1 MDYDRFEWA
10 DKESQLLAFEP
21 HFKLTEKYKLPMYLH
36 SRSTGTD
43 FIDIIRANRNRF
55 STGVVHSYTG
65 DTAEMLALVDLDLY
79 IGINGCSMKTAE
91 NLEVVKAVPLER
103 LMVET
108 DCPYC
113 DIRNS
118 HASS

>member
-1 MDYDRFEWA
+1 
-10 DKESQLLAFEP
+10 
-21 HFKLTEKYKLPMYLH
+21 MYLH